1 MKINN
6 ANTVETLVAFIVGA
20 TLAGALVLAFSSAN
34 FGKVSLMEVLSRSNG
49 TRMSSSELVSEAK
62 IRNSTAAEVRA
73 APSAELSE
81 KRTMMKIN
89 NMNYVETLVAFI
101 VGAAVTGALVVFFS
115 SANFGEVSLMEVS
128 SRSNG
133 TRMSSSDQLVSE
145 AKITNSTIVVREA
158 PSEEEKFENLR
169 PLLNRAATDD
179 RTVMLTFVNAAT
191 AAEDSLLDLFLE
203 SFRVGVN
210 TECLLNHL
218 IIVALDQKAFD
229 RCKTIHPHCYFLEV
243 AGENFTSEKF
253 FGSKGFLELV
263 WIKIKFQQH
272 IIELGY
278 NCLSTDV
285 DILWFRNPFRHITV
299 YADLTVSSDVFF
311 GDPDNLWNFP
321 NTGLLYMKSTK
332 KNAEAL
338 EYWYEARERFPSINE
353 QNVFNKIKRE
363 FVYKFQ
369 LKIQYISTDFA
380 ADSATAGRI

>member
-1 MKINN
+1 MTMKINN

-34 FGKVSLMEVLSRSNG
+34 FDKVSLMEVLSRSNG

-62 IRNSTAAEVRA
+62 IRNSTVGEVRA
-73 APSAELSE
+73 APTA
-81 KRTMMKIN
+81 
-89 NMNYVETLVAFI
+89 
-101 VGAAVTGALVVFFS
+101 
-115 SANFGEVSLMEVS
+115 
-128 SRSNG
+128 
-133 TRMSSSDQLVSE
+133 
-145 AKITNSTIVVREA
+145 
-158 PSEEEKFENLR
+158 EEKFENLR

-229 RCKTIHPHCYFLEV
+229 RCQTIHPHCYFLEV
-243 AGENFTSEKF
+243 EGENFTSEKF
-253 FGSKGFLELV
+253 FGSKGFLKLV

-299 YADLTVSSDVFF
+299 YADLTVSSDMFF

-363 FVYKFQ
+363 FIYKFQ
-369 LKIQYISTDFA
+369 LKIQYISTDFCGGFCNRGKDMNKICTMHA
-380 ADSATAGRI
+380 NCCVGLRNKIHDLRNILADWKNFTSLPDEIKKTGQFTWRVPGRCIH